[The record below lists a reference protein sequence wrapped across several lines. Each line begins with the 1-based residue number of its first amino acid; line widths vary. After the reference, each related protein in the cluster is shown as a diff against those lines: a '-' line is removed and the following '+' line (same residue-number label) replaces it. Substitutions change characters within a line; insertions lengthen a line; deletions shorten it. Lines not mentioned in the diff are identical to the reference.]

1 MPRRSLFEA
10 GVQVEGRVAIFGPK
24 PTILAMQA
32 LFPTPRTPAAA
43 QSYIATVS
51 DHHDALSNSS
61 APVLF
66 NETLHNFR
74 NTQYFGNILSLIHI
88 SEPTRPY

>member
-1 MPRRSLFEA
+1 
-10 GVQVEGRVAIFGPK
+10 
-24 PTILAMQA
+24 MQA

-74 NTQYFGNILSLIHI
+74 NTQYFGNINIAKGIL
-88 SEPTRPY
+88 